1 VNLEMAEQGAPD
13 EWMGTQVNI
22 AAGSGVNLGG
32 LDRPLRFRVR
42 YTPHSP
48 NWLGAVSNIVG
59 FGWSWQLVADQHPTW
74 QDVADTRTDWADVAA
89 RG

>member
-1 VNLEMAEQGAPD
+1 
-13 EWMGTQVNI
+13 
-22 AAGSGVNLGG
+22 
-32 LDRPLRFRVR
+32 
-42 YTPHSP
+42 
-48 NWLGAVSNIVG
+48 LGALSNIVG